1 MSQNNP
7 FTLEFWKNLVD
18 NKIGTTIG
26 LLAYFKQSIMATLF
40 LLVYFLIWNHFI
52 PLQNQV
58 IFSAIASS
66 AFLTFISTNIY
77 DSLSKKIIG
86 GQLVGI
92 IVGISLWYLLQLTQ
106 STFPT
111 FSTEIFIVFL
121 SLSAG
126 LALLFMAILN
136 LEHPPGAGTA
146 MAFVFNKSSPAIND
160 FFFII
165 ICASLLA
172 LTHMLLKKHH
182 LIKNL
187 EGRDNQAKKT
197 SKLSRISKYF
207 KKSNTEID

>member
-1 MSQNNP
+1 MNHNNP
-7 FTLEFWKNLVD
+7 LTRGFWQNLVD
-18 NKIGTTIG
+18 NKIGTTIS
-26 LLAYFKQSIMATLF
+26 LIAYFKQSIMATLF
-40 LLVYFLIWNHFI
+40 LLIYFLIWNHFI
-52 PLQNQV
+52 PIQNQI

-66 AFLTFISTNIY
+66 AFLTFISTSIY

-92 IVGISLWYLLQLTQ
+92 IIGVSLWYLLQYTQ
-106 STFPT
+106 NNLPKLSN
-111 FSTEIFIVFL
+111 EIFIVFL

-126 LALLFMAILN
+126 LALFFMAVLN

-146 MAFVFNKSSPAIND
+146 MAFVFNKNSPAVND

-187 EGRDNQAKKT
+187 EGRDVTNKKA
-197 SKLSRISKYF
+197 SKLSRISQYF
-207 KKSNTEID
+207 KKK